1 MLLFRLN
8 KKPLL
13 LQYLWAS
20 NILVIAA
27 VQVPPQWSEN
37 ILCQHIEF
45 VSSIEFRVMA
55 ILSES
60 TEGFI

>member
-1 MLLFRLN
+1 MLLFSLT
-8 KKPLL
+8 KPLL
-13 LQYLWAS
+13 LQYLWDS

-27 VQVPPQWSEN
+27 VQVPPQWSES

-45 VSSIEFRVMA
+45 VSSIEFQVMA
-55 ILSES
+55 ILCES